1 MKEAEFK
8 ELVSRM
14 HRVMFA
20 HCMLILKDRE
30 EASDCVQDAFEK
42 LWEMRGRLEDVERR
56 ESYCVVT
63 ARRFALGRLRRS
75 GRMSVENLEDA
86 TPAADPDRMEERI
99 DARGDLARV
108 RDLMMQLPENQRL
121 VLTLSAME
129 GLSNKE
135 IESETGL
142 SKENVRVLLSRGR
155 SKLRSMFFNRRNED
169 K

>member
-1 MKEAEFK
+1 
-8 ELVSRM
+8 
-14 HRVMFA
+14 
-20 HCMLILKDRE
+20 
-30 EASDCVQDAFEK
+30 
-42 LWEMRGRLEDVERR
+42 
-56 ESYCVVT
+56 
-63 ARRFALGRLRRS
+63 
-75 GRMSVENLEDA
+75 MSVENLEDA

-108 RDLMMQLPENQRL
+108 RDLMTRLPENQRL